1 MELDIFADL
10 LGGSE
15 VSDLQQ
21 VLVKE
26 KQICNAA
33 ECFYLRGLNEGLF
46 ILYGILNDEVSHEM
60 VENELL
66 ETMKNF
72 ISKGNE
78 NQHVFEG
85 IKNKAYTNLLFE
97 QINPMN
103 RAQKLAYFENL
114 GNLEGINREAELVK
128 HLNLN
133 DILNTANNTFLTSNM
148 SVIYYSPIQ

>member
-1 MELDIFADL
+1 
-10 LGGSE
+10 
-15 VSDLQQ
+15 
-21 VLVKE
+21 LVKE

-46 ILYGILNDEVSHEM
+46 LLYGILNDNVTHEM

-72 ISKGNE
+72 ISKGNQ
-78 NQHVFEG
+78 NQIVFEG

-114 GNLEGINREAELVK
+114 GNLEGINHEAELVK
-128 HLNLN
+128 NLNLN
-133 DILNTANNTFLTSNM
+133 DILKTANDTFLNSNM